1 MCTEVILVRSV
12 FGDENKY
19 YLQVFLKERLYI
31 RKLNFFDVWKMN
43 NPVAIKSAGRE
54 YYGKNKERVREYAQ
68 ICYHLKNNKG
78 KTKIYY
84 TGKNIKKEFND
95 MYERAREEK
104 EKKEL

>member
-1 MCTEVILVRSV
+1 
-12 FGDENKY
+12 
-19 YLQVFLKERLYI
+19 
-31 RKLNFFDVWKMN
+31 MN

-95 MYERAREEK
+95 MYEREEEK
-104 EKKEL
+104 KKKELQTSSLHKSYQKKYILYFY

>member
-1 MCTEVILVRSV
+1 
-12 FGDENKY
+12 
-19 YLQVFLKERLYI
+19 
-31 RKLNFFDVWKMN
+31 MN

-68 ICYHLKNNKG
+68 ICYHLKNDKG

>member
-1 MCTEVILVRSV
+1 
-12 FGDENKY
+12 
-19 YLQVFLKERLYI
+19 
-31 RKLNFFDVWKMN
+31 MN

-84 TGKNIKKEFND
+84 YTGKNIKKEFND
-95 MYERAREEK
+95 MYEREEEK
-104 EKKEL
+104 KKKEL